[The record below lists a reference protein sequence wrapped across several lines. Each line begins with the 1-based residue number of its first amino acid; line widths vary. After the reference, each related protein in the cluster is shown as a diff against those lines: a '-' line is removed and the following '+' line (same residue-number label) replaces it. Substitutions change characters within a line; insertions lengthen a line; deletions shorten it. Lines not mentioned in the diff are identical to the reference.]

1 MHYLHEM
8 EPLLNQKIK
17 MPTKTAGES
26 ITVGFSK
33 RGNEH
38 LYSDT
43 FGRSHILKKEDLKTI
58 ISILPKATYIDDQSV
73 VHKYNIEHFYYYEA
87 VLHGKKIRLNV
98 AKEVY
103 APEKG
108 RKKVKY
114 YLYSINDIK
123 K

>member
-1 MHYLHEM
+1 MKPIVLK
-8 EPLLNQKIK
+8 NQTPSFCGLYK
-17 MPTKTAGES
+17 S
-26 ITVGFSK
+26 ISVGFSK

-58 ISILPKATYIDDQSV
+58 SSVLSKATYIDDKSV
-73 VHKYNIEHFYYYEA
+73 VHKYNIKHFYYYEA
-87 VLHGKKIRLNV
+87 TLHGQKIRLNV

-108 RKKVKY
+108 RKKVKH

-123 K
+123 NKH